1 MKPFNLRLS
10 KLIKSKRSHL
20 CVGLDMNPEAMGSS
34 NTTLDEL
41 KKHAFMVIDATSDLS
56 SAFKPNLAFF
66 ERWGSEGFKWLEE
79 LMDYFPDDLIIIG
92 DAKRGD
98 IGNTAKQYAYSLFTH
113 FDFDAVT
120 LSPYMGKDS
129 ITPFIDNPEKGAFIL
144 CRTSNPSA
152 VDLQN
157 QQINIKSSDQTLN
170 SIDEIPN
177 EMLFDKTAQLCV
189 EWNKN
194 NNVGIV
200 VGATAPKEISRIRNH
215 APSLPFLIPGIG
227 AQGGDLTQSM
237 VDGNKNGDALINISR
252 GISFSGDLSSNAI
265 RNAAKDYLSQM
276 REIIDI

>member
-1 MKPFNLRLS
+1 MKSFNLRLS

-41 KKHAFMVIDATSDLS
+41 KKHAFKVIDATSDLS

>member
-1 MKPFNLRLS
+1 MSFNFKLES
-10 KLIKSKRSHL
+10 LIKERNSCL
-20 CVGLDMNPEAMGSS
+20 CVGLDISPESLGSS
-34 NTTLDEL
+34 NISNL
-41 KKHAFMVIDATSDLS
+41 KKHSFDVVDMTRDL
-56 SAFKPNLAFF
+56 AIAYKPNFAFF
-66 ERWGSEGFKWLEE
+66 ERWGAAGFAWLEE
-79 LMDYFPDDLIIIG
+79 IISYIGNEHILIA

-170 SIDEIPN
+170 SIDKIPN

-252 GISFSGDLSSNAI
+252 GISFSGDLSSKAI